1 MHKQTT
7 KTLGCTR
14 TALSCHRN
22 VYGGKKK
29 RIEKTE
35 MVFWWW
41 PSHPLPSA
49 TYYNKIDRTGF
60 HPSPKYILYFSR
72 VTLLFLTLS
81 IIKTFSGVTQ
91 CGWPT
96 FMLGVN
102 CSQGN
107 RIRHPIGCMFLLWK
121 DKARCLCGL
130 CTITTWA
137 EWDTIANREENYWSA
152 LFYSLSPS
160 LQRGKTRSWSD

>member
-1 MHKQTT
+1 MSQ
-7 KTLGCTR
+7 R
-14 TALSCHRN
+14 
-22 VYGGKKK
+22 GGKNLDGYGCISRQPKPWVVPERLLVAIETCMEEIKK

-72 VTLLFLTLS
+72 VTLLFLTLL

-96 FMLGVN
+96 FM
-102 CSQGN
+102 
-107 RIRHPIGCMFLLWK
+107 LLWK